1 MAALSCPWR
10 NGDPASWLDRRRLG
24 SKCLRVASM
33 GGDFSEILYYDRDV
47 LEVCPV
53 INYWGSLN
61 PTLHSLVRLAPI
73 YGLVCGFR
81 KGVKV

>member
-1 MAALSCPWR
+1 
-10 NGDPASWLDRRRLG
+10 
-24 SKCLRVASM
+24 M